1 MSTSKTFAAG
11 VAAIAIVAA
20 GVVAYYMIDIDQTRE
35 ARLPNVDVTVE
46 GGQAPAFDVK
56 TGSVDVGTTT
66 ETVKVPDVE
75 VKMEEKK
82 VEVPT
87 ISVTPAPAD

>member
-1 MSTSKTFAAG
+1 
-11 VAAIAIVAA
+11 
-20 GVVAYYMIDIDQTRE
+20 
-35 ARLPNVDVTVE
+35 
-46 GGQAPAFDVK
+46 VK